1 MTHDHG
7 SVDPADLISKK
18 FWDERYGSTT
28 ALWSGNPNP
37 HLVAQVGALSPG
49 TALEVGSGEGADAIW
64 LAARGW
70 QVTGLDISQVALDR
84 AAGHAGE
91 AGAEIAARITWQ
103 QADLLTWSPSGQFD
117 LVTAHFIHLPGP
129 ARRSLHRR
137 LAAAV
142 RTGGTLLI
150 VGHHPS
156 DVSTMV
162 ERPDIPGFLYTAEDV
177 AAELAPQE
185 WQVVVAAATERQATD
200 PEGRPVTVNDAILRA
215 VRLAGG

>member
-7 SVDPADLISKK
+7 PTDGNDLFSKE

-28 ALWSGNPNP
+28 ALWSGNPNTQ
-37 HLVAQVGALSPG
+37 LVAQVGGLAPG

-84 AAGHAGE
+84 AAGHAE
-91 AGAEIAARITWQ
+91 QAGAEIAARITWQ

-117 LVTAHFIHLPGP
+117 LVTAQFIHLPGP
-129 ARRSLHRR
+129 ARRSLHRS

-142 RTGGTLLI
+142 RSGGTLLI

-156 DVSTMV
+156 DVSAMV
-162 ERPDIPGFLYTAEDV
+162 GRPDLPDFLYTAEDV
-177 AAELAPQE
+177 AAELAPQQ

-200 PEGRPVTVNDAILRA
+200 PEGRPVTINDAILRA
-215 VRLAGG
+215 VRLTDA